1 MHRQLTGWLCR
12 LLLASMVFSARL
24 VWAELPALDAASADS
39 GSSDKPPHEVSLA
52 EISVKLNNLLSD
64 LWIIWMQNDRMKYNG
79 DVSSRDRTIDVK
91 YFEPVISIPMGDT
104 WNLVSRPVITRIK
117 DIFNIC
123 G

>member
-1 MHRQLTGWLCR
+1 MT
-12 LLLASMVFSARL
+12 AVFNKAGPG
-24 VWAELPALDAASADS
+24 ELPELDS

-79 DVSSRDRTIDVK
+79 DVSSRDRTINVK